1 MMCYLPKQSLIF
13 NVVHLYIN
21 MAANID
27 KVAEKAMEDMENSV
41 RTSENRE
48 EAERKLDSRDVSYKI
63 KDSTKEDEKQK
74 YQPNRDIH
82 A

>member
-1 MMCYLPKQSLIF
+1 
-13 NVVHLYIN
+13 

-27 KVAEKAMEDMENSV
+27 KVEEKAVEDMANSV
-41 RTSENRE
+41 RNSETRE

-63 KDSTKEDEKQK
+63 KDSTKEGEKQK
-74 YQPNRDIH
+74 YQPNRDVR

>member
-1 MMCYLPKQSLIF
+1 
-13 NVVHLYIN
+13 